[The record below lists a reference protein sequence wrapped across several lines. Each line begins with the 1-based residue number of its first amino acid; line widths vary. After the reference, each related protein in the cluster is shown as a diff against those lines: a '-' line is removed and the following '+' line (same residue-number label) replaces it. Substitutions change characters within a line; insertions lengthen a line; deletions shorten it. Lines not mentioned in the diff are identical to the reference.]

1 MMNRN
6 NINVFWWSSIKF
18 ENKQQENFGDILSKY
33 LVEKISNK
41 NVIWRHP
48 IKMKWNPFVQKVYF
62 TTGSIL
68 AHVTNKCVV
77 WGSGIISM
85 EDIVSNAT
93 FLAVRGPE
101 TYEYLISKGYKV
113 SKVFGDPAIVLP
125 KYYNPHVEKK

>member
-48 IKMKWNPFVQKVYF
+48 IKMKWNPFIKAKDMSLVPRYSNGNVGLYF
-62 TTGSIL
+62 S
-68 AHVTNKCVV
+68 K
-77 WGSGIISM
+77 
-85 EDIVSNAT
+85 T
-93 FLAVRGPE
+93 F
-101 TYEYLISKGYKV
+101 
-113 SKVFGDPAIVLP
+113 
-125 KYYNPHVEKK
+125 